1 MLRQL
6 QFFRP
11 ASQHLHRQHN
21 HIGDGAAHDFDVQR
35 LGPQPRAV
43 TRSARLRSLVL
54 PDEDANV
61 LLVLPRPLQPLEL
74 LKHALETRIAADL
87 KPLHGQAFIVFHDA
101 YHYFEARFDIEASA
115 ALSESDASPP
125 SAARLA
131 EIQSVVQD
139 TGTDCVFSEPQF
151 NPDLI
156 AALTTDT
163 AITTATLDPLGATLT
178 PGAALYE
185 ELLENMAATFTECLA
200 PN

>member
-1 MLRQL
+1 M
-6 QFFRP
+6 
-11 ASQHLHRQHN
+11 
-21 HIGDGAAHDFDVQR
+21 
-35 LGPQPRAV
+35 
-43 TRSARLRSLVL
+43 
-54 PDEDANV
+54 
-61 LLVLPRPLQPLEL
+61 
-74 LKHALETRIAADL
+74 
-87 KPLHGQAFIVFHDA
+87 
-101 YHYFEARFDIEASA
+101 
-115 ALSESDASPP
+115 
-125 SAARLA
+125 
-131 EIQSVVQD
+131 VQD